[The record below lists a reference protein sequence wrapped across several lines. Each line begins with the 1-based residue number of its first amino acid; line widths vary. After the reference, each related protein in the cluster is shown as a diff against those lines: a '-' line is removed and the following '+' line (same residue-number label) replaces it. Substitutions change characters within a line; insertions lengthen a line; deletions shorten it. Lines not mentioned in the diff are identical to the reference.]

1 MKRIFALIC
10 SICMLAGIFS
20 MPVAAAEYTP
30 TEDGILVSESVE
42 VLEDGSSVE
51 ILVYETPVNSR
62 ATTYTK
68 TGTKYY
74 NLRNADGDI
83 LWTFKVTGT
92 FSVTTGS
99 SAVCTA
105 ASHTYTITN
114 DSWNYVS
121 GSSYKS
127 GNKAIGHGE
136 FNRKMLLITVEAKTC
151 DVTLTCDV
159 NGNLS

>member
-1 MKRIFALIC
+1 MKRLIAVFLSVC
-10 SICMLAGIFS
+10 TLATLLVL
-20 MPVAAAEYTP
+20 PVAAESP
-30 TEDGILVSESVE
+30 LSESEILVSQSVE
-42 VLEDGSSVE
+42 VLEDGFSIE
-51 ILVYETPVNSR
+51 TLVYETPVHTR
-62 ATTYTK
+62 ASTYK
-68 TGTKYY
+68 KSGTKVY
-74 NLRNADGDI
+74 NLRNSSGDI
-83 LWTFKVTGT
+83 LWTFKLSGT
-92 FSVTTGS
+92 FTVTTGT

-136 FNRKMLLITVEAKTC
+136 FNRKLLLITVETKTC